1 MQPTVNF
8 NTDPKYIGP
17 GIWFTLHTL
26 AKNAVTKADKGNF
39 LRFLMSLREDFP
51 CPNCRIHIN
60 NFLEIHPPDPFM
72 KSTAPDSLFKYTW
85 ISIIMLILVY
95 TNLLCHGRP
104 LKLFD
109 YHPNLPSGVC
119 QSNCDGAN
127 DNSNPTEIKKD
138 EPTFYFNLL
147 SRK

>member
-1 MQPTVNF
+1 MQSNINF

-72 KSTAPDSLFKYTW
+72 KSSAPDSLFKYTW
-85 ISIIMLILVY
+85 IFHNHVNSRLHKSIVPWETAKAFY
-95 TNLLCHGRP
+95 
-104 LKLFD
+104 

-119 QSNCDGAN
+119 QSNCDGHT
-127 DNSNPTEIKKD
+127 DTSKPTEIKKE

-147 SRK
+147 SRT